1 MERARY
7 RALSQA
13 LEERLSARPEVLG
26 LIFLG
31 STAEKGRLPDAASD
45 HDFFVVT
52 EASQAERL
60 RTELS
65 WVPEQERLV
74 FVHRETA
81 HGLKL
86 LYDDGHVME
95 LAVFS
100 PQDLVWARGEP
111 WRVVFSRGLD
121 LEGILRHN
129 AAHPPAP
136 SDPAWLVRQALFQI
150 VIGVLRFGRGER
162 LAGHKIVLGEAL
174 PRLTEALARATPPT
188 GPEASGPAIG
198 GGNPPAGA
206 ISASDPLD
214 PLRRFEQIRPALGA
228 RLGRVLTMPV
238 DQAGAELLRLIE
250 EELSATPL
258 AVPPRA
264 LAAARAALAA
274 VRLSP

>member
-1 MERARY
+1 MERAQY

-13 LEERLSARPEVLG
+13 LAERLAARPEVLG

-45 HDFFVVT
+45 HDFFVVC

-60 RTELS
+60 RTDLS

-100 PQDLVWARGEP
+100 PEDLVWARGQP
-111 WRVVFSRGLD
+111 WRVVISRGLD
-121 LEGILRHN
+121 LEGTMSHN
-129 AAHPPAP
+129 AAHGPAP
-136 SDPAWLVRQALFQI
+136 SDPGWLVRQALFQT

-174 PRLTEALARATPPT
+174 PRLAQALAGATLRT
-188 GPEASGPAIG
+188 GSGPDR
-198 GGNPPAGA
+198 
-206 ISASDPLD
+206 SDPLD
-214 PLRRFEQIRPALGA
+214 PLRRFEEDRPELGA
-228 RLGRVLTMPV
+228 RLGRVLTMPA
-238 DQAGAELLRLIE
+238 DEAGAELLRIIE
-250 EELSATPL
+250 ERLGGTPL
-258 AVPPRA
+258 EVPARA
-264 LAAARAALAA
+264 LAAARVALGAS
-274 VRLSP
+274 SP